1 MARNRRIRSLSRWV
15 EPNLLMLLC
24 LLFLLVGGCEKKQKS
39 PPQASPPEVTVEKVA
54 LQTVPVHLNYVAT
67 TDSVKTVDIRARVEG
82 FLEKRGFVEGADVKK
97 GAVVFVIEKAPYQA
111 ELEGSL
117 AQLARD
123 KASLSFALDQVKR
136 YKPLA
141 EKDFVTQE
149 ALEDYETKAREAA
162 AAVKADLAKIKQ
174 DRLNL
179 GYCTMYSPLDGRIGR
194 TLVNVGNL
202 VGAGGQDTKLATIM
216 QLDPLYVYFSP
227 SEKDLRLILK
237 HRQEKEISVDI
248 ILSDNSTHAHP
259 GKVDFIDNTAD
270 PKANTINMR
279 AVIPN
284 PEKTLLPGIYVQASL
299 FLCDVPDTPLI
310 SEKAIAEDQT
320 GTYVYVVGKDNK
332 VEKRLIKVGFLYK
345 HQKTI
350 WKGLKAG
357 DRVVT
362 EGLQMVRP
370 GMVVQPKEAKPG
382 NQVKVEDSGTHSTGK
397 QPASKTGHSESKTEN
412 HPEEKKGS
420 SGLSTS
426 RK

>member
-1 MARNRRIRSLSRWV
+1 MVADRRIG
-15 EPNLLMLLC
+15 MLKTWIIRVA
-24 LLFLLVGGCEKKQKS
+24 FLLLVAFSFPGCKKKQEQAPK
-39 PPQASPPEVTVEKVA
+39 PPPPEVTVEKVV

-82 FLEKRGFVEGADVKK
+82 FLEERRFVEGADVKK
-97 GAVVFVIEKAPYQA
+97 GDIVFVIEKAPYQA

-123 KASLSFALDQVKR
+123 EASLSFARDQVKR

-141 EKDFVTQE
+141 EQDFVTQE
-149 ALEDYETKAREAA
+149 SLEDYETKAREAA
-162 AAVKADLAKIKQ
+162 ASVKADLAKIKQ

-179 GYCTMYSPLDGRIGR
+179 GYCTMYCPLDGRIGR

-202 VGAGGQDTKLATIM
+202 VGAGENTQLATIV

-237 HRQEKEISVDI
+237 YREDKDIPVDI
-248 ILSDNSTHAHP
+248 ILSDGSTHAHP

-332 VEKRLIKVGFLYK
+332 VEQRLVKVGFQYK
-345 HQKTI
+345 KQKTI

-357 DRVVT
+357 DLVIT

-382 NQVKVEDSGTHSTGK
+382 NQEKTKKSDPHSTGK
-397 QPASKTGHSESKTEN
+397 P
-412 HPEEKKGS
+412 
-420 SGLSTS
+420 
-426 RK
+426 

>member
-1 MARNRRIRSLSRWV
+1 MTRNRQIRSLNRWLGLS
-15 EPNLLMLLC
+15 LLTLLC
-24 LLFLLVGGCEKKQKS
+24 LLFLLFWGCKKENKN
-39 PPQASPPEVTVEKVA
+39 PPQPPPPEVTVEKVA

-82 FLEKRGFVEGADVKK
+82 FLEERLFIEGADVKK
-97 GAVVFVIEKAPYQA
+97 GDIVFVIEKAPYQA

-123 KASLSFALDQVKR
+123 KAVLSFARDQVKR

-162 AAVKADLAKIKQ
+162 AAVKADRAKIKQ

-202 VGAGGQDTKLATIM
+202 VGAGGQDTKLATIV

-237 HRQEKEISVDI
+237 YRQEKEIPVDV
-248 ILSDNSTHAHP
+248 ILSDGSTHAYP

-284 PEKTLLPGIYVQASL
+284 PEKRLLPGVYVQASL

-320 GTYVYVVGKDNK
+320 GMYVYVVGKDNK
-332 VEKRLIKVGFLYK
+332 VEKRLVKVGFLYK
-345 HQKTI
+345 HQKII

-357 DRVVT
+357 DRVIT

-370 GMVVQPKEAKPG
+370 GMVVRPREASPEKPG
-382 NQVKVEDSGTHSTGK
+382 RMPLNLQ
-397 QPASKTGHSESKTEN
+397 
-412 HPEEKKGS
+412 KK
-420 SGLSTS
+420 
-426 RK
+426 

>member
-1 MARNRRIRSLSRWV
+1 MARNRQIRAFNGWLEPSL
-15 EPNLLMLLC
+15 LILLC
-24 LLFLLVGGCEKKQKS
+24 SLFLLFGGCKKENKN
-39 PPQASPPEVTVEKVA
+39 PPKARPPEVTVEKVA

-82 FLEKRGFVEGADVKK
+82 FLEERKFVEGADVKK

-149 ALEDYETKAREAA
+149 ALEDYETKARQAA

-202 VGAGGQDTKLATIM
+202 VGAGQDTKLATIV

-237 HRQEKEISVDI
+237 YRQEKEIPVDV
-248 ILSDNSTHAHP
+248 ILSDGSTHAHP

-284 PEKTLLPGIYVQASL
+284 PEKTLLPGVYVQAHL

-320 GTYVYVVGKDNK
+320 GMYVYVVGKDNK
-332 VEKRLIKVGFLYK
+332 VEKRPVKVGFLYK
-345 HQKTI
+345 HQKII

-357 DRVVT
+357 DRVIT

-370 GMVVQPKEAKPG
+370 GMVVRPRETKPG
-382 NQVKVEDSGTHSTGK
+382 NQGKVEDSAPHSTGK
-397 QPASKTGHSESKTEN
+397 P
-412 HPEEKKGS
+412 
-420 SGLSTS
+420 
-426 RK
+426 

>member
-1 MARNRRIRSLSRWV
+1 MARNRQIRSLRRRV
-15 EPNLLMLLC
+15 EPNLLILLC
-24 LLFLLVGGCEKKQKS
+24 LLLLLFGGCKKEHKN
-39 PPQASPPEVTVEKVA
+39 PPQAPPPEVTVEKVA

-82 FLEKRGFVEGADVKK
+82 FLEERRFVEGTDVRK
-97 GAVVFVIEKAPYQA
+97 GDIVFVIEKTLYQA

-123 KASLSFALDQVKR
+123 KAVLSFALDQVKR

-162 AAVKADLAKIKQ
+162 AAVKADRAKIKQ

-179 GYCTMYSPLDGRIGR
+179 SYCTMYSPLDGRIGR

-202 VGAGGQDTKLATIM
+202 VGAGFQNTQLATIV

-237 HRQEKEISVDI
+237 YRQEKEIPVDI
-248 ILSDNSTHAHP
+248 ILSDGSTHAHP

-310 SEKAIAEDQT
+310 SEKDIAEDQT

-332 VEKRLIKVGFLYK
+332 VEKRPIKVGFLYK
-345 HQKTI
+345 HQKII

-357 DRVVT
+357 DRVIT

-370 GMVVQPKEAKPG
+370 GMVVQPREASPEKKDGRSAESPEEQ
-382 NQVKVEDSGTHSTGK
+382 QV
-397 QPASKTGHSESKTEN
+397 SKTEHGKSKTKS
-412 HPEEKKGS
+412 HPESEKGTS
-420 SGLSTS
+420 APSTP
-426 RK
+426 KK

>member
-1 MARNRRIRSLSRWV
+1 
-15 EPNLLMLLC
+15 MLLC
-24 LLFLLVGGCEKKQKS
+24 SVSLLVGGCEKKQKAS
-39 PPQASPPEVTVEKVA
+39 PQTPPPEVTVEKVA

-82 FLEKRGFVEGADVKK
+82 FLEERRFVEGADVKK
-97 GAVVFVIEKAPYQA
+97 GAVIFVIEKAPYQA

-162 AAVKADLAKIKQ
+162 AAVKADRAKIKQ

-194 TLVNVGNL
+194 TLVHVGNL
-202 VGAGGQDTKLATIM
+202 VGAAGQDTKLATIV

-237 HRQEKEISVDI
+237 HRQEKNIPVDI
-248 ILSDNSTHAHP
+248 ILSDGSTHAHP

-270 PKANTINMR
+270 PQANTINMR

-284 PEKTLLPGIYVQASL
+284 PEKTLLPGIYVQARL
-299 FLCDVPDTPLI
+299 FLCDVPNIPLI
-310 SEKAIAEDQT
+310 TEKAIAEDQT
-320 GTYVYVVGKDNK
+320 GMYVYVVGKDNK
-332 VEKRLIKVGFLYK
+332 VEQKPVKVGFLYK
-345 HQKTI
+345 HQKII

-357 DRVVT
+357 DCVIT

-370 GMVVQPKEAKPG
+370 GMVVRPKEGSP
-382 NQVKVEDSGTHSTGK
+382 
-397 QPASKTGHSESKTEN
+397 
-412 HPEEKKGS
+412 EKKDEESAESPEKQQRNGKS
-420 SGLSTS
+420 DSAKANDSAAGN
-426 RK
+426 

>member
-1 MARNRRIRSLSRWV
+1 MARNRRTRPLHQWV
-15 EPNLLMLLC
+15 GPNLLMLLC
-24 LLFLLVGGCEKKQKS
+24 SLFFLFWGCKKENRK
-39 PPQASPPEVTVEKVA
+39 PPQAPPPEVTVEKVA

-82 FLEKRGFVEGADVKK
+82 FLEKRIFVEGADVKK
-97 GAVVFVIEKAPYQA
+97 GDVVFVIEKAHYQA
-111 ELEGSL
+111 ELERSL
-117 AQLARD
+117 AQLAQD

-141 EKDFVTQE
+141 EKDFVTEE
-149 ALEDYETKAREAA
+149 ALEDYQTKAREAA
-162 AAVKADLAKIKQ
+162 AAVKADRAKIKQ

-179 GYCTMYSPLDGRIGR
+179 GYCTMYSPLNGRIGR

-202 VGAGGQDTKLATIM
+202 VGAGEDTKLATIV

-237 HRQEKEISVDI
+237 YRQEKEIPVDI
-248 ILSDNSTHAHP
+248 ILSDGSRHPHP

-332 VEKRLIKVGFLYK
+332 VKQKLVKVGFLYK
-345 HQKTI
+345 HQKII

-357 DRVVT
+357 DRVIT

-382 NQVKVEDSGTHSTGK
+382 NQGKVENPDPHSTDK
-397 QPASKTGHSESKTEN
+397 QPASKTGHGKAKTKS
-412 HPEEKKGS
+412 HPEAEKG
-420 SGLSTS
+420 TS
-426 RK
+426 ASFTSKK

>member
-1 MARNRRIRSLSRWV
+1 MARNRQIRSLHRWV
-15 EPNLLMLLC
+15 ESNLLMLLC
-24 LLFLLVGGCEKKQKS
+24 SLFLLVGGCEKKQKA
-39 PPQASPPEVTVEKVA
+39 PPQAPPPEVTVEKVT

-82 FLEKRGFVEGADVKK
+82 FLEERRFVEGSDVKK
-97 GAVVFVIEKAPYQA
+97 GDIVFVIEKDLYQA

-141 EKDFVTQE
+141 EKDFVTKE
-149 ALEDYETKAREAA
+149 ALEDYQTKAREAA
-162 AAVKADLAKIKQ
+162 AAVKADRAKIKQ
-174 DRLNL
+174 DQLNL

-202 VGAGGQDTKLATIM
+202 VGAEQDTQLATIV
-216 QLDPLYVYFSP
+216 QLDPLYAYFSP

-237 HRQEKEISVDI
+237 HRQEENIPVDI
-248 ILSDNSTHAHP
+248 ILSDGSTHAYP

-284 PEKTLLPGIYVQASL
+284 PEKTLLPGIYVQAKL
-299 FLCDVPDTPLI
+299 FLCDVPNIPLI
-310 SEKAIAEDQT
+310 TEKAIAEDQT
-320 GTYVYVVGKDNK
+320 GMYVYVVGKDNR
-332 VEKRLIKVGFLYK
+332 VEKRQIKAGFLYK
-345 HQKTI
+345 HRKII

-357 DRVVT
+357 DRVIT

-370 GMVVQPKEAKPG
+370 GMVVQPKKASPEKPGKDGENAESPGKQQRNGKGDSAKP
-382 NQVKVEDSGTHSTGK
+382 NDS
-397 QPASKTGHSESKTEN
+397 ASSN
-412 HPEEKKGS
+412 
-420 SGLSTS
+420 
-426 RK
+426 

>member
-1 MARNRRIRSLSRWV
+1 MTGNRQIRPVKRWLGPSL
-15 EPNLLMLLC
+15 LTLLC
-24 LLFLLVGGCEKKQKS
+24 LLFLLFWGCKKENKN
-39 PPQASPPEVTVEKVA
+39 PPQAPPPEVTVEKVA

-82 FLEKRGFVEGADVKK
+82 FLEKRMFVEGADVKK
-97 GAVVFVIEKAPYQA
+97 GDIVFVIEKAHYQA

-123 KASLSFALDQVKR
+123 KAVLSFALDQVKR

-179 GYCTMYSPLDGRIGR
+179 GYCTMYAPLDGRIGR

-237 HRQEKEISVDI
+237 YRQEKEIPVDV

-320 GTYVYVVGKDNK
+320 GMYVYVVGKDNK
-332 VEKRLIKVGFLYK
+332 VEKRLVKVGFLYK
-345 HQKTI
+345 HQKII

-357 DRVVT
+357 DRVIT

-370 GMVVQPKEAKPG
+370 GMVVRPREASHRP
-382 NQVKVEDSGTHSTGK
+382 
-397 QPASKTGHSESKTEN
+397 
-412 HPEEKKGS
+412 
-420 SGLSTS
+420 
-426 RK
+426 

>member
-1 MARNRRIRSLSRWV
+1 MARNSQIRSLNRWV
-15 EPNLLMLLC
+15 KPSLLTLLC
-24 LLFLLVGGCEKKQKS
+24 SLFLLFGGCEKKQKA
-39 PPQASPPEVTVEKVA
+39 PPAAAPPEVTVEKVV
-54 LQTVPVHLNYVAT
+54 LQTVPVHLDYVAT
-67 TDSVKTVDIRARVEG
+67 TKSVKTVDIRARVEG
-82 FLEKRGFVEGADVKK
+82 FLEERRFVEGADVKK
-97 GAVVFVIEKAPYQA
+97 GDIIFVIEKAPYQA

-117 AQLARD
+117 AQLAQD

-162 AAVKADLAKIKQ
+162 AAVNADLAKIKQ
-174 DRLNL
+174 NRLNL
-179 GYCTMYSPLDGRIGR
+179 GYCTMYAPLDGRIGR

-202 VGAGGQDTKLATIM
+202 VGAGEDTKLATIV
-216 QLDPLYVYFSP
+216 QLDPLYAYFSP

-237 HRQEKEISVDI
+237 YRQEKDIPVNI
-248 ILSDNSTHAHP
+248 ILSDGSTQVHP
-259 GKVDFIDNTAD
+259 GKVDFIDNMAD
-270 PKANTINMR
+270 PQANTINMR

-320 GTYVYVVGKDNK
+320 GMYVYVVGQDNK
-332 VEKRLIKVGFLYK
+332 VEKRLVKVGFLYK
-345 HQKTI
+345 HRKII

-357 DRVVT
+357 DRVIT

-370 GMVVQPKEAKPG
+370 GMVVQPRETKPG
-382 NQVKVEDSGTHSTGK
+382 NQEKVEDPEPHSSGK
-397 QPASKTGHSESKTEN
+397 QLASKAEHSKSKTKS
-412 HPEEKKGS
+412 HPETEKVTS
-420 SGLSTS
+420 APSTS
-426 RK
+426 KK

>member
-1 MARNRRIRSLSRWV
+1 MARNRRIRSLHRWI
-15 EPNLLMLLC
+15 EPNRLMLLC
-24 LLFLLVGGCEKKQKS
+24 LLFLLFWGCKKESKN
-39 PPQASPPEVTVEKVA
+39 PPKPPPPEVSVEKVA

-82 FLEKRGFVEGADVKK
+82 FLEKRMFVEGADVKK
-97 GAVVFVIEKAPYQA
+97 GHVVFVIEKAPYQA

-123 KASLSFALDQVKR
+123 KAVLSFALDQVKR

-179 GYCTMYSPLDGRIGR
+179 GYCTMYAPLDGRIGR

-237 HRQEKEISVDI
+237 YRQEKEIPVDV

-320 GTYVYVVGKDNK
+320 GIYVYVVGKDNK
-332 VEKRLIKVGFLYK
+332 VEKRLVKVGFLYK
-345 HQKTI
+345 RQKII

-357 DRVVT
+357 DRVIT
-362 EGLQMVRP
+362 EGLQMVKP
-370 GMVVQPKEAKPG
+370 GMVVRPKEASPG
-382 NQVKVEDSGTHSTGK
+382 KRDGESAESPEEQ
-397 QPASKTGHSESKTEN
+397 QASKTEHSKSKTKS
-412 HPEEKKGS
+412 HPEAEKGTNGPAASKN
-420 SGLSTS
+420 
-426 RK
+426 

>member
-1 MARNRRIRSLSRWV
+1 MARNRRIRSLHRWI
-15 EPNLLMLLC
+15 EPNRLMLLC
-24 LLFLLVGGCEKKQKS
+24 LLFLLFWGCKKESKN
-39 PPQASPPEVTVEKVA
+39 PPKPPPPEVSVEKVA

-82 FLEKRGFVEGADVKK
+82 FLEKRMFVEGADVKK
-97 GAVVFVIEKAPYQA
+97 GDIVFVIEKAHYQA

-123 KASLSFALDQVKR
+123 KAVLSFALDQVKR

-179 GYCTMYSPLDGRIGR
+179 GYCTMYAPLDGRIGR

-237 HRQEKEISVDI
+237 YRQEKEIPVDV

-320 GTYVYVVGKDNK
+320 GIYVYVVGKDNK
-332 VEKRLIKVGFLYK
+332 VEKRLVKVGFLYK
-345 HQKTI
+345 RQKII

-357 DRVVT
+357 DRVIT
-362 EGLQMVRP
+362 EGLQMVKP
-370 GMVVQPKEAKPG
+370 GMVVRLKEASPG
-382 NQVKVEDSGTHSTGK
+382 KRDGESAESPEEQ
-397 QPASKTGHSESKTEN
+397 QASKTEHSKSKIKS
-412 HPEEKKGS
+412 HPEAEKGTNGPAASKN
-420 SGLSTS
+420 
-426 RK
+426 

>member
-1 MARNRRIRSLSRWV
+1 MARNRQIRAFNGWLKPSL
-15 EPNLLMLLC
+15 LILLC
-24 LLFLLVGGCEKKQKS
+24 SLFFLFGGCKKENKN
-39 PPQASPPEVTVEKVA
+39 PPKPRPPEVTVEKVA
-54 LQTVPVHLNYVAT
+54 LQTVPVHLTYVAT

-82 FLEKRGFVEGADVKK
+82 FLEERKFVEGADVKK

-149 ALEDYETKAREAA
+149 ALEDYETKARQAA

-202 VGAGGQDTKLATIM
+202 VGAGQDTKLATIV

-237 HRQEKEISVDI
+237 YRQEKEIPVDV
-248 ILSDNSTHAHP
+248 ILSDGSTHAHP

-270 PKANTINMR
+270 P
-279 AVIPN
+279 
-284 PEKTLLPGIYVQASL
+284 
-299 FLCDVPDTPLI
+299 
-310 SEKAIAEDQT
+310 
-320 GTYVYVVGKDNK
+320 
-332 VEKRLIKVGFLYK
+332 
-345 HQKTI
+345 
-350 WKGLKAG
+350 
-357 DRVVT
+357 
-362 EGLQMVRP
+362 
-370 GMVVQPKEAKPG
+370 
-382 NQVKVEDSGTHSTGK
+382 
-397 QPASKTGHSESKTEN
+397 
-412 HPEEKKGS
+412 
-420 SGLSTS
+420 
-426 RK
+426 

>member
-1 MARNRRIRSLSRWV
+1 MARNRRIRSLHRWI
-15 EPNLLMLLC
+15 EPSLLMLLC
-24 LLFLLVGGCEKKQKS
+24 SLFLLVGGCEKKQKA
-39 PPQASPPEVTVEKVA
+39 PPQAPPPEVTVEKVT

-82 FLEKRGFVEGADVKK
+82 FLEERRFIEGADVKK
-97 GAVVFVIEKAPYQA
+97 GDIIFVIEKDIYQA

-123 KASLSFALDQVKR
+123 KAVLSFALDQVKR

-162 AAVKADLAKIKQ
+162 AAVKADRAKIKQ

-202 VGAGGQDTKLATIM
+202 VGAGGQDTKLATIV

-237 HRQEKEISVDI
+237 YRQGKEIPVDV
-248 ILSDNSTHAHP
+248 ILSDGSTHAYP

-284 PEKTLLPGIYVQASL
+284 PEKTLLPGVYVQASL

-320 GTYVYVVGKDNK
+320 GMYVYVVGKDNK
-332 VEKRLIKVGFLYK
+332 VEKRLVKVGFLYK
-345 HQKTI
+345 HQKII

-357 DRVVT
+357 DRVIT

-370 GMVVQPKEAKPG
+370 GMVVRPREASPEKPG
-382 NQVKVEDSGTHSTGK
+382 RMPLNLQ
-397 QPASKTGHSESKTEN
+397 
-412 HPEEKKGS
+412 KK
-420 SGLSTS
+420 
-426 RK
+426 